1 MTGESHMERSMD
13 KPARDISVPVID
25 LSLLF
30 LSPGILQNEIVHL
43 SPRLSHPMFS
53 SLVEFCLAI
62 NVAKPVQ
69 KSIGF

>member
-1 MTGESHMERSMD
+1 MD
-13 KPARDISVPVID
+13 KPARDTSAPVID
-25 LSLLF
+25 LSLLLLSF
-30 LSPGILQNEIVHL
+30 FCLLSPGILQDEIVPL
-43 SPRLSHPMFS
+43 SPRLSHPVFS